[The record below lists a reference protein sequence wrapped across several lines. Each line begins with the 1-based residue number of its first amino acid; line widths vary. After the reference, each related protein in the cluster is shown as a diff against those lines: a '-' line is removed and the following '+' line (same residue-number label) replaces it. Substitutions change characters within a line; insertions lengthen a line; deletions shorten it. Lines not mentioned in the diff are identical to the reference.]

1 MTLETGVRNLASRL
15 DGSPTV
21 VFQIRPGLLT
31 NVKFLGFNVSQV
43 GTPLEILKYTRR
55 VPWVS
60 ACLWVTFVRLSDV
73 SCKRGKLGLS
83 TIYTQSSIIY
93 TIFGLSSIVMMFIH
107 TFLHRVWTT
116 TLELSFQPLLLT
128 PTPIPRPFHQPTA
141 LKNKSIPNR
150 WSLPSF
156 HLNTSQI
163 VLPFLEFCFRRLI
176 ASSSLVLCAS
186 IGLSK
191 DIVWSLKVTSLKD
204 GGSWVTRAHPGYHFG
219 DLQSY
224 FATQEC
230 LTWLTRCQI
239 RELGLYQVATL
250 KVSESADRGNY
261 SVLFL
266 QVRHVDVHFLRY
278 LCNSVSTD
286 Y

>member
-21 VFQIRPGLLT
+21 VFQIRPGLLI
-31 NVKFLGFNVSQV
+31 NVKFLGLSVSQV
-43 GTPLEILKYTRR
+43 GTPLKILKYIRR

-60 ACLWVTFVRLSDV
+60 ARLWVTFVRPSDV

-83 TIYTQSSIIY
+83 TTYTQSSIIY
-93 TIFGLSSIVMMFIH
+93 TIFGLSSMMFIH

-116 TLELSFQPLLLT
+116 TLELSFQPPLLS

-150 WSLPSF
+150 WSLPPF
-156 HLNTSQI
+156 HLNASQI
-163 VLPFLEFCFRRLI
+163 VLPFLEFCFRRPN
-176 ASSSLVLCAS
+176 ASSSLVLCAP
-186 IGLSK
+186 IGPSK
-191 DIVWSLKVTSLKD
+191 DIVWGLKVTSLKD

-224 FATQEC
+224 FVKNAWLGSPDAKSENLDFIKSPPWRSLRALIEETIPFSFYKSAT
-230 LTWLTRCQI
+230 
-239 RELGLYQVATL
+239 
-250 KVSESADRGNY
+250 
-261 SVLFL
+261 
-266 QVRHVDVHFLRY
+266 
-278 LCNSVSTD
+278 
-286 Y
+286 